1 MQFSGR
7 SHLLAAVIIVALGIP
22 THASAQKIRRYDDMG
37 SQGTG
42 GAAVNTPGVSV
53 QGATMQTGSAGAA
66 TTTNAGDKSAK
77 DGEASG
83 EEMLLGPSHAIQY
96 SSGMTQNADDA
107 QKALN
112 LAIDELYRGII
123 PGKRDQVE
131 HLSNAQRAGADATH
145 RNELTW
151 VGFHPTDEVTR
162 VFLQTARK
170 AEYDVRRSTDP
181 ALIEIV
187 ISNTDIAAKNFTRN
201 IDTRFFGR
209 NVKRVETKKINPSTI
224 KVTIDLG
231 TFQQPTIRES
241 GNYIYLDFP
250 YTPSAT
256 TTAAAPDQ
264 N

>member
-7 SHLLAAVIIVALGIP
+7 YHLLAAVIIVALGIP
-22 THASAQKIRRYDDMG
+22 APASAQKIRRYDDMG
-37 SQGTG
+37 AQGTT
-42 GAAVNTPGVSV
+42 GASVNTQAAPV
-53 QGATMQTGSAGAA
+53 QAAPTQSSAASAGGEEGE
-66 TTTNAGDKSAK
+66 NG
-77 DGEASG
+77 DGE
-83 EEMLLGPSHAIQY
+83 ETLLGPSHAIQY
-96 SSGMTQNADDA
+96 SSGMKQNAEDA

-112 LAIDELYRGII
+112 MAIDELYRGII

-131 HLSNAQRAGADATH
+131 HLTKAQRAGADTTH

-187 ISNTDIAAKNFTRN
+187 ISNADIAAKNFTRN

-209 NVKRVETKKINPSTI
+209 NVKRVETKKINASTI

-241 GNYIYLDFP
+241 GNYIYFDFP
-250 YTPSAT
+250 YTPPAA
-256 TTAAAPDQ
+256 TAATE
-264 N
+264 